1 MNNFNYLYMN
11 ILIIENSPT
20 LSQLLK
26 KALDAYGY
34 NTTLDDENFQSKHLV
49 SKKIFDFIILNTNLG
64 KEITNIILA
73 YIKKVDKDTR
83 VLGVCNKG
91 SWVEKVDFLN
101 HGGDDVLT
109 YPFPVQELLARIQSL
124 VRRPKSYVDENL
136 YVGDYVLDTRNKI
149 VTKDE
154 QDVNLRKK
162 EYSLFEY
169 LARNKDRVVSRCELL
184 DHVWDYR
191 EYVGSNTIDVHIKR
205 LRDKLDDKGIIHTIH
220 GVGYKVMSKKLK
232 HHRHN

>member
-1 MNNFNYLYMN
+1 MN

-34 NTTLDDENFQSKHLV
+34 RTTLDDENFQSKSFI
-49 SKKIFDFIILNTNLG
+49 SKMVFDFIILNTNLG
-64 KEITNIILA
+64 KELTSGILD
-73 YIKKVDKDTR
+73 YIKKTDKDIK

-91 SWVEKVDFLN
+91 SWVEKVEFLN

-124 VRRPKSYVDENL
+124 IRRPKSYVDENL
-136 YVGDYVLDTRNKI
+136 YLGDYVLDTKNRV
-149 VTKDE
+149 VTKGEKDI
-154 QDVNLRKK
+154 NLRKK
-162 EYSLFEY
+162 EYALFEY
-169 LARNKDRVVSRCELL
+169 LARNKDRAISRCELL

-205 LRDKLDDKGIIHTIH
+205 LRDKLDDKSIINTIH
-220 GVGYKVMSKKLK
+220 GVGYKLRAKKPK
-232 HHRHN
+232 AS

>member
-1 MNNFNYLYMN
+1 MYMN

-20 LSQLLK
+20 LSQLLQ
-26 KALDAYGY
+26 KALESYRY
-34 NTTLDDENFQSKHLV
+34 NTTLDDENFQSKSLI
-49 SKKIFDFIILNTNLG
+49 SKKIFDFVILNTNMG
-64 KEITNIILA
+64 KELTVEILD
-73 YIKKVDKDTR
+73 YIKKTDKDTK

-124 VRRPKSYVDENL
+124 IRRPKSYVDENL
-136 YVGDYVLDTRNKI
+136 YLGDYVLDTKNRV

-154 QDVNLRKK
+154 KDINLRKK

-169 LARNKDRVVSRCELL
+169 LARNKNRAISRCELL

-205 LRDKLDDKGIIHTIH
+205 LRDKLEDKNLINTIH
-220 GVGYKVMSKKLK
+220 GVGYKIKAKKPK
-232 HHRHN
+232 AS

>member
-1 MNNFNYLYMN
+1 MN

-34 NTTLDDENFQSKHLV
+34 STTLDDENFQSRSFI
-49 SKKIFDFIILNTNLG
+49 SKNVFDFIILNTNLG
-64 KEITNIILA
+64 KELTSEILS
-73 YIKKVDKDTR
+73 YIKNSNKDTK

-91 SWVEKVDFLN
+91 SWVEKVEFLN

-109 YPFPVQELLARIQSL
+109 YPFPIQELLARIQSL
-124 VRRPKSYVDENL
+124 MRRPKRYVDENL
-136 YVGDYVLDTRNKI
+136 YVGDYVLDTNNKI
-149 VTKDE
+149 VTKNEKDI
-154 QDVNLRKK
+154 NLRKK

-169 LARNKDRVVSRCELL
+169 LARNKDRAVSRCELL

-205 LRDKLDDKGIIHTIH
+205 LRDKLSDKGIINTIH
-220 GVGYKVMSKKLK
+220 GVGYKIHEKKSKAS
-232 HHRHN
+232 

>member
-1 MNNFNYLYMN
+1 MSQIISNYLHMN

-20 LSQLLK
+20 LSQLLQ

-34 NTTLDDENFQSKHLV
+34 NTTLDNENFQSRPLIH
-49 SKKIFDFIILNTNLG
+49 KKIFDFIILNTNLG
-64 KEITNIILA
+64 KETTKEILEN
-73 YIKKVDKDTR
+73 IKKADKDTK

-91 SWVEKVDFLN
+91 SWVEKVEFLN

-124 VRRPKSYVDENL
+124 VRRPKSYVDENI
-136 YVGDYVLDTRNKI
+136 YMGDYVLDTRNKT

-154 QDVNLRKK
+154 KDLNLRKK
-162 EYSLFEY
+162 EYALFEY
-169 LARNKDRVVSRCELL
+169 LARNKDRAISRCELL

-205 LRDKLDDKGIIHTIH
+205 LRDKLEDKSIINTIH
-220 GVGYKVMSKKLK
+220 GVGYKMKAKKPK
-232 HHRHN
+232 AS